1 MCHSNNI
8 WLLIPPG
15 IVASNIRSLT
25 DDHGLRLQV
34 MSILCYFGP
43 LSLSCIEYQ
52 DFHNID
58 PRFTLQ
64 VMSVL
69 YTWLL
74 NVIFIILVA
83 INIIVVLMAINIL
96 IILVVI
102 NIVVVL
108 VVINFITIL
117 GARTIIVVL
126 MVMNTIIILNIV
138 VALVAR
144 NTINILVVINIITI
158 LVARTI
164 INLLG
169 GNKYDSSCFG
179 QPLLRIWMSGLMI
192 TKRGGSFSSKQ

>member
-1 MCHSNNI
+1 
-8 WLLIPPG
+8 
-15 IVASNIRSLT
+15 
-25 DDHGLRLQV
+25 

-102 NIVVVL
+102 NIGTGGNKFHHYTRGKNYYCGTDGNEYHHY
-108 VVINFITIL
+108 IEYCCGTGGKKYHQYI
-117 GARTIIVVL
+117 
-126 MVMNTIIILNIV
+126 
-138 VALVAR
+138 
-144 NTINILVVINIITI
+144 
-158 LVARTI
+158 
-164 INLLG
+164 G
-169 GNKYDSSCFG
+169 GNKYHHYTSGKNYHQFIGG
-179 QPLLRIWMSGLMI
+179 Q
-192 TKRGGSFSSKQ
+192 